1 MDSSTSTIERE
12 VLNWPGVTSEP
23 GRLGTTSFRYGKRE
37 IGHVHRDRIADLPVT
52 REMREEI
59 LARGRARPHRAGVK
73 GYISYPIENPEDV
86 SEVLEILGRNYDRA
100 KIAAQRRGSQASGNN
115 CGGLRQ
121 RAGARCERGAPGGS
135 PGLGGAHRGG
145 RRTVGLKAHRALC

>member
-12 VLNWPGVTSEP
+12 VLNWPGATSEP
-23 GRLGTTSFRYGKRE
+23 GRFGATSFRYGKRE

-73 GYISYPIENPEDV
+73 GYISYPIENLEDISV
-86 SEVLEILGRNYDRA
+86 VLEILSRNYDRA
-100 KIAAQRRGSQASGNN
+100 KAAAQRRGSQAS
-115 CGGLRQ
+115 
-121 RAGARCERGAPGGS
+121 EE
-135 PGLGGAHRGG
+135 
-145 RRTVGLKAHRALC
+145 